1 MNNWIKKV
9 VAVSFVVAQFLVT
22 PAVSASSLE
31 NIQEEKNVVE
41 QEISQLQSEVAVS
54 LEEVSQIT
62 VGLEE
67 LRQEIETKK
76 ETIIETE
83 QDIEAQEIVVQE
95 RYEYAADQLQA
106 MQKNEINQN
115 IIVSLL
121 SAESFTD
128 LLSKMVAVARLTG
141 ASEERIIEA
150 QNEKEKLDTLQE
162 ELVAHKKTLD
172 AKETETVQQKEQLDS
187 KVANLRTNLTNN
199 EKQLAEL
206 TAQEENIRA
215 EMAAKEAA
223 AKEAAAKE
231 AAAKEA
237 AAKAA
242 AEQAATTKVATKEAK
257 NVQVSTAAVK
267 QPEKSN
273 SNTTQTQSAP
283 APKQESS
290 SAGSW
295 MSVQATG
302 YSTQQPGLSTHT
314 ATGIDLRVNPRV
326 IAVDP
331 SVIPLGSLV
340 EVQGLGV
347 YIAGDTGGAIKG
359 RIIDIHYSSVSQ
371 ALSWGRRNVNIRI
384 IN

>member
-67 LRQEIETKK
+67 LRQEIETQK

-215 EMAAKEAA
+215 EMA

>member
-67 LRQEIETKK
+67 LRQEIETQK

-199 EKQLAEL
+199 EKKLAEL

-215 EMAAKEAA
+215 EMA

>member
-67 LRQEIETKK
+67 LRQEIETQK

-206 TAQEENIRA
+206 TAKEENIRA
-215 EMAAKEAA
+215 EIAAKE
-223 AKEAAAKE
+223 
-231 AAAKEA
+231 
-237 AAKAA
+237 A

>member
-67 LRQEIETKK
+67 LRQEIETQK

-206 TAQEENIRA
+206 TAKEENIRA
-215 EMAAKEAA
+215 EM
-223 AKEAAAKE
+223 AAKE

>member
-67 LRQEIETKK
+67 LRQEIETQK

-215 EMAAKEAA
+215 EMAAKEV
-223 AKEAAAKE
+223 
-231 AAAKEA
+231 AAKEA

>member
-231 AAAKEA
+231 AAAK
-237 AAKAA
+237 AA

>member
-67 LRQEIETKK
+67 LRQEIETQK

-162 ELVAHKKTLD
+162 ELVAHKETLD

-206 TAQEENIRA
+206 TAKEENIRA
-215 EMAAKEAA
+215 EI
-223 AKEAAAKE
+223 
-231 AAAKEA
+231 

>member
-67 LRQEIETKK
+67 LRQEIETQK

-223 AKEAAAKE
+223 AKEAAAK
-231 AAAKEA
+231 
-237 AAKAA
+237 AA

-302 YSTQQPGLSTHT
+302 YSTQQPGLSTRT